1 MKNRSTILR
10 EIYAELRNSLPRE
23 TSSREIITLAHGLLK
38 LYLKNLEVGDEYDD
52 GPVFEDDLDELSP
65 AEWPVDMFMNSDSWD
80 INRYEED
87 REIFLD
93 KLEQDDPEL
102 IDRIKTI
109 LNLG

>member
-1 MKNRSTILR
+1 MKNRSIILR

-38 LYLKNLEVGDEYDD
+38 LYVKNLEVGDEYDD

>member
-1 MKNRSTILR
+1 MKNRSIILR

-38 LYLKNLEVGDEYDD
+38 LYVKNLEVGDEYDD

-109 LNLG
+109 LNTN

>member
-1 MKNRSTILR
+1 VKNRSIILR

-38 LYLKNLEVGDEYDD
+38 LYVKNLEVGDEYDD

-65 AEWPVDMFMNSDSWD
+65 AEWPVDMFMNIDSWD

>member
-10 EIYAELRNSLPRE
+10 EIYVELKSSLPRE
-23 TSSREIITLAHGLLK
+23 TSSREIITLAHGLLN
-38 LYLKNLEVGDEYDD
+38 LYVKNLQPGDDYDD
-52 GPVFEDDLDELSP
+52 EPVFEDDLDELSP
-65 AEWPVDMFMNSDSWD
+65 SEWPVDMFMNSNGWD

-109 LNLG
+109 LNTS

>member
-10 EIYAELRNSLPRE
+10 EIYVELRNSLPNG
-23 TSSREIITLAHGLLK
+23 TSPREIITLAHGLLS
-38 LYLKNLEVGDEYDD
+38 LYVKNLEVGDDYDD

-102 IDRIKTI
+102 LDRIKTI
-109 LNLG
+109 LNTS

>member
-1 MKNRSTILR
+1 VKNRSIILR

-38 LYLKNLEVGDEYDD
+38 LYVKNLEVGDEYDD

-109 LNLG
+109 LNTN